1 MKRGLIF
8 GRAIPFPI
16 DTHHETNPIT
26 VKNTQH
32 LIIAKMDSI
41 PQPTTPL
48 RRQSESRVAEHFANS
63 KYDIDNPPLETVF
76 KEPLEELSAGYA
88 QLNVNLQN
96 LQQVH
101 ESMTSFNESFSA
113 ILYGLHINAWCFDFP
128 EGPDSMSFA
137 YYKKIKERIERQRE
151 LEEQRRR
158 EELERQR
165 QRELELQRERERE
178 MERQRQLELQEQQKQ
193 QQRVQGTKRN
203 LKRPTDYT
211 PKRPT
216 YGRPPQTK
224 LKKATQPSTRG
235 GWK

>member
-1 MKRGLIF
+1 
-8 GRAIPFPI
+8 
-16 DTHHETNPIT
+16 
-26 VKNTQH
+26 
-32 LIIAKMDSI
+32 MDPI

-48 RRQSESRVAEHFANS
+48 RRQSESRVAEHFANV
-63 KYDIDNPPLETVF
+63 KYDIENPPLETVF

-88 QLNVNLQN
+88 QLHTNLEN

-113 ILYGLHINAWCFDFP
+113 ILYGLQINAWCFEFP
-128 EGPDSMSFA
+128 EHPDATSVA
-137 YYKKIKERIERQRE
+137 YYQKIKERIQRQRE
-151 LEEQRRR
+151 LEEQRRQ

-165 QRELELQRERERE
+165 RKELELQRERELE

-193 QQRVQGTKRN
+193 QQRVQGTKRS

-211 PKRPT
+211 PRRPV
-216 YGRPPQTK
+216 YGRPPPSK
-224 LKKATQPSTRG
+224 LKKATQPDTRG